1 MALFDNL
8 FGKKREPKEELAP
21 QAGPG
26 APVGFFPQGV
36 DMSDWDQVFSACLGK
51 MYTVQ
56 NRLGMLV
63 KDEPN
68 WYVDFE
74 KGTLTLGKYEFG
86 VQFLGS
92 ESYVSNSWLWGWE
105 NVNSFPNNLLGQAH
119 IARTYG
125 QSWGLEPLIHA
136 QCELNDTFCG
146 HNFSMVVCGALAED
160 RCYYRCPTGEGQGAA
175 FVALCDVP
183 KEIFEPVGGAVF
195 IGNTLQCIQHFY
207 LDHKI
212 FVEAFLRWS
221 NIPFDWSGDTLT
233 AHFSSDK
240 LNSDVVVEFE
250 QAGEDWRIKNLKGVT
265 P

>member
-1 MALFDNL
+1 MALFGNL
-8 FGKKREPKEELAP
+8 FGKKPAPREESPAPK
-21 QAGPG
+21 AGPG
-26 APVGFFPQGV
+26 APVDFFPEGV

-56 NRLGMLV
+56 IRLAELV
-63 KDEPN
+63 KDEPD

-74 KGTLTLGKYEFG
+74 KGTLTLGKHQFR

-105 NVNSFPNNLLGQAH
+105 NINNFPDNLLGQVH

-125 QSWGLEPLIHA
+125 QAWGLEPLIHA

-146 HNFSMVVCGALAED
+146 HNFSMVVCGALAEE
-160 RCYYRCPTGEGQGAA
+160 RCYYRCPMGDGQGAA
-175 FVALCDVP
+175 FVALDGAP
-183 KEIFEPVGGAVF
+183 KELFAPVSGAWF
-195 IGNTLQCIQHFY
+195 IGNVSQCIQHFY

-212 FVEAFLRWS
+212 FVEAFLRW
-221 NIPFDWSGDTLT
+221 NKTPFSWSGDTLT
-233 AHFSSDK
+233 ARFDGG
-240 LNSDVVVEFE
+240 DVVVDFE
-250 QAGEDWRIKNLKGVT
+250 QAGENYRIKNLKGVA

>member
-1 MALFDNL
+1 MALFGNL
-8 FGKKREPKEELAP
+8 FGKKPTPPEEPSGPK
-21 QAGPG
+21 AGPG
-26 APVGFFPQGV
+26 APAGFFTEGV

-51 MYTVQ
+51 MYTAQ
-56 NRLGMLV
+56 NRLAELV
-63 KDEPN
+63 KDEAN

-74 KGTLTLGKYEFG
+74 KGTLTLGKQEFR

-105 NVNSFPNNLLGQAH
+105 NVNNFPGNLLGQVQ

-125 QSWGLEPLIHA
+125 QTWGLEPLIHP

-160 RCYYRCPTGEGQGAA
+160 RCYYRCPTGGGQGAA
-175 FVALCDVP
+175 FVALCDMP
-183 KEIFEPVGGAVF
+183 KELFAPVDSLTF
-195 IGNTLQCIQHFY
+195 INSVSQCIQHFY

-212 FVEAFLRWS
+212 FVESFLRW
-221 NIPFDWSGDTLT
+221 NQTPFDWSGDTLT
-233 AHFSSDK
+233 ARFDA
-240 LNSDVVVEFE
+240 DVVVEFE
-250 QAGEDWRIKNLKGVT
+250 QAGENYRIKNLKAVA

>member
-1 MALFDNL
+1 MALFGNL
-8 FGKKREPKEELAP
+8 FGKKQGPKEAP
-21 QAGPG
+21 ASQAGPG
-26 APVGFFPQGV
+26 ALASFFPDGLN
-36 DMSDWDQVFSACLGK
+36 MSDWDQVFSACLGK

-56 NRLGMLV
+56 NRLAELV

-74 KGTLTLGKYEFG
+74 KGTLTLGKYEFR

-105 NVNSFPNNLLGQAH
+105 NVNGFPDNLLGQVH

-125 QSWGLEPLIHA
+125 QTWGLEPLMYA
-136 QCELNDTFCG
+136 QCELNDTFNG

-160 RCYYRCPTGEGQGAA
+160 RCYYRCPTGGDQGAA
-175 FVALCDVP
+175 FVALCDMP
-183 KEIFEPVGGAVF
+183 KELFAPVDGITF
-195 IGNTLQCIQHFY
+195 INSVSQCIQQFY

-212 FVEAFLRWS
+212 FVESFLRW
-221 NIPFDWSGDTLT
+221 NKTPFDWSGDTLT
-233 AHFSSDK
+233 AHFDA
-240 LNSDVVVEFE
+240 DVAVEFE
-250 QAGEDWRIKNLKGVT
+250 QAGENYRIKNLSQTVK